1 MLPLGHASEAGEIAM
16 TSLDANALTEDV
28 RGLEFLGQTLGPVSA
43 RPDMASRFG
52 ANARSARVSLKAK
65 TLRSVGDRRR
75 LATLSELI

>member
-28 RGLEFLGQTLGPVSA
+28 RGLEFLARTLGPGDA

-52 ANARSARVSLKAK
+52 ANARSVRPFPKARAQ
-65 TLRSVGDRRR
+65 RSMVHGRGR
-75 LATLSELI
+75 LATVSD

>member
-28 RGLEFLGQTLGPVSA
+28 RGLEFLAQTLGPGAV

-52 ANARSARVSLKAK
+52 ATARSVRLSSKAK
-65 TLRSVGDRRR
+65 VQRSVGDRRR
-75 LATLSELI
+75 LAAFSELI